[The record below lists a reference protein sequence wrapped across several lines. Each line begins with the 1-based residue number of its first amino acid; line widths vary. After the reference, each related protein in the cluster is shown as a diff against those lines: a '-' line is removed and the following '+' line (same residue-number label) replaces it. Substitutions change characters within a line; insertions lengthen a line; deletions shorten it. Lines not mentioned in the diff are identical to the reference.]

1 MYQPSPDVSVSL
13 YLDKRRIVCAFL
25 HPVKLRVTYFRT
37 SRFYVL
43 KGFKFTEKE
52 YVRLFSRKATRAEK
66 AIRLKME
73 EEVSRAQEIVDNMTN
88 RFSFD
93 EFKRLFKADRNQAV
107 KPQTVQDYF
116 RLKISESKYSTGKT
130 YGYVL
135 NSVTTFDARISF
147 HKITATWLKRY
158 ENWILQNGNSY
169 TTVGVYMRH
178 LRHIINRAIED
189 GIINITPFG
198 SQKGL
203 YQIPSSKPSHRALT
217 KEQISIMYKYRSDS
231 KQENLYL
238 QYFLFSYFCSGMNM
252 IDIANLK
259 YQDIEGDYF
268 TFVRRKTR
276 DTSKNVPEAR
286 IFMSYPVKQIIE
298 ELGNKDKSPSN
309 FIFPILKRGMTEE
322 EEYKVARQH
331 IKQTNKYLKRIAG
344 KLGIEENLTTYWA
357 RHTFSTVS
365 LLEGASLEYI
375 SQQLTHQNITTT
387 TTYIDS
393 FKDDYRKEYSQ
404 KLLVD

>member
-1 MYQPSPDVSVSL
+1 MYQPNPDVSVSL
-13 YLDKRRIVCAFL
+13 YLDKRRVIDRVL
-25 HPVKLRVTYFRT
+25 YPVTLRVTHFRT

-73 EEVSRAQEIVDNMTN
+73 EEVSRAQEIVDNMN
-88 RFSFD
+88 NGFSFD
-93 EFKRLFKADRNQAV
+93 AFKRLLRADKDNAIR
-107 KPQTVQDYF
+107 PQTVQDYF
-116 RLKISESKYSTGKT
+116 RLKISLSKYSTGKT
-130 YGYVL
+130 YTSVM
-135 NSVTTFDARISF
+135 NSVISYDPRVSF
-147 HKITATWLKRY
+147 HKITSTWLKRY
-158 ENWILQNGNSY
+158 EKWILKSGNTY

-178 LRHIINRAIED
+178 LRHIVNMAIDD
-189 GIINITPFG
+189 GVIKMSPFG
-198 SQKGL
+198 AKKGL

-217 KEQISIMYKYRSDS
+217 KEQISILYKYTSDS
-231 KQENLYL
+231 PQENYYL
-238 QYFLFSYFCSGMNM
+238 KYFLFSYFCSGMNM

-259 YQDIEGDYF
+259 YQDIEKDYF

-286 IFMSYPVKQIIE
+286 IFMSPPVKQIIAE
-298 ELGNKDKSPSN
+298 IGVKSTMPGD
-309 FIFPILKRGMTEE
+309 FIFPILTRGMSEE
-322 EEYKVARQH
+322 EEYRVVRQH
-331 IKQTNKYLKRIAG
+331 IKQVNKYIKRIAR
-344 KLGIEENLTTYWA
+344 KLDIEENITTYWA

-365 LLEGASLEYI
+365 LLEGAPLEYI
-375 SQQLTHQNITTT
+375 SEQLTHQNITTT

-393 FKDDYRKEYSQ
+393 FKDDHRKEYTQ